1 MKNKSS
7 MSFIDKLRKH
17 QLTINEFLDLRDEW
31 DTISSNDRKTMLED
45 ELKRENP
52 KVERVL

>member
-7 MSFIDKLRKH
+7 MSFIDKLREH

-31 DTISSNDRKTMLED
+31 DTISYNDRKTMLED

-52 KVERVL
+52 KIERVL